1 MQSIQD
7 PKNTAKFDPE
17 TYDEN
22 KTITNTKSGRKD
34 NCNNSTM
41 RIKCTQGSTEDSNIE
56 TMNNK
61 SIYIV
66 RSESV
71 AQRPLQEKPRFN
83 SSDPADDVGDSL

>member
-1 MQSIQD
+1 
-7 PKNTAKFDPE
+7 
-17 TYDEN
+17 
-22 KTITNTKSGRKD
+22 
-34 NCNNSTM
+34 M
-41 RIKCTQGSTEDSNIE
+41 RIEYTKRSTEDNNIE

-71 AQRPLQEKPRFN
+71 AQRPLQEKPIFN

>member
-17 TYDEN
+17 TYGEN

-34 NCNNSTM
+34 NSNNPTM
-41 RIKCTQGSTEDSNIE
+41 RIKYTQRSTEDNNIE
-56 TMNNK
+56 TMNNR

-66 RSESV
+66 KSESV
-71 AQRPLQEKPRFN
+71 ARRPLQVKPIFD
-83 SSDPADDVGDSL
+83 SSDPTDDVGDSL

>member
-1 MQSIQD
+1 MQPSQD
-7 PKNTAKFDPE
+7 PKYTTNFDSE
-17 TYDEN
+17 TRDKRN
-22 KTITNTKSGRKD
+22 IVTNTKSGHKD
-34 NCNNSTM
+34 NCNNSKM
-41 RIKCTQGSTEDSNIE
+41 RIEYTKRSTEDNNIE

-71 AQRPLQEKPRFN
+71 SQRPLQEKPRFN